1 MIISG
6 GEDKAGSSAEV
17 FVPSTGKNCRLP
29 DMPGSSRAFHTMEK
43 MMMCG
48 GDSTKKS
55 CLTLIDGIWKET
67 TTLLVDR
74 YNLTVFPQKNEQ
86 VRETNLVLVLSYYNK
101 WLNMKNATNIF
112 RNAETIK
119 VQIFLKSIK

>member
-1 MIISG
+1 
-6 GEDKAGSSAEV
+6 
-17 FVPSTGKNCRLP
+17 
-29 DMPGSSRAFHTMEK
+29 
-43 MMMCG
+43 MMCG